1 MVLKYNRNNS
11 NGFSLVESII
21 ALVIVSITIGSIYF
35 ALQSNI
41 ILTQKIRDKISLQFM
56 ASNAYSKFMLQ
67 NKKLNNNSLKGES
80 IINQKHYFYIPDRV
94 VDGYGATKKL
104 FQKLI
109 LMNMNNH
116 LQILTFD
123 PFWDFYY

>member
-41 ILTQKIRDKISLQFM
+41 IFTQKIRNKISLQFM
-56 ASNAYSKFMLQ
+56 ASNAYSKFILQ
-67 NKKLNNNSLKGES
+67 NKILNNNSLKGES
-80 IINQKHYFYIPDRV
+80 IINQKKYKWSAETVSTMIENLHTFELFIIDSNDNKKKVKTEYYVYFEEE
-94 VDGYGATKKL
+94 
-104 FQKLI
+104 
-109 LMNMNNH
+109 
-116 LQILTFD
+116 
-123 PFWDFYY
+123 